1 MTFSKTTTTPNAR
14 LERKIFSWSL
24 LLALLLHVVV
34 VFALLDVFKPKAKVV
49 NLSPHRVSVSAYISE
64 PGISTPVDSSPVIAQ
79 SANMN
84 SELKE
89 PQVEQ
94 KAVSAETAL
103 QENGASTSPKESV
116 EQAKRPLGAKA
127 KESAPKSVVPEQEL
141 VEAVVTNNAAA
152 RTLIKPPIDQKP
164 PEEIVRKVTAGVTE
178 SENVDRVD
186 SSSSEL
192 KELAKQQPI
201 EKQARTNDSQSKAS
215 NAAQKLTVPVRQP
228 KFELGSSNNPEPD
241 YPLRAR
247 KRGWEGDVV
256 LGVHV
261 DADGN
266 VTYVEILESSHIGI
280 LDYAAH
286 STVAESWT
294 FSPADE
300 SERDLKGYVTVPISF
315 RIR

>member
-1 MTFSKTTTTPNAR
+1 MHFSKTTTTSNAR
-14 LERKIFSWSL
+14 VEHKIFFCAL
-24 LLALLLHVVV
+24 LIALLLHVVV
-34 VFALLDVFKPKAKVV
+34 VFALLDFFKPHATVV
-49 NLSPHRVSVSAYISE
+49 NLSSHRVSVSARISE
-64 PGISTPVDSSPVIAQ
+64 PGVSTPLDSSPVIAQ

-89 PQVEQ
+89 PQVEHN
-94 KAVSAETAL
+94 AVSAESVV
-103 QENGASTSPKESV
+103 QESHASTSPKESV
-116 EQAKRPLGAKA
+116 EQANRPSGAKTN
-127 KESAPKSVVPEQEL
+127 ELSPEFVVPEQEL
-141 VEAVVTNNAAA
+141 VEAVVTNSASAH
-152 RTLIKPPIDQKP
+152 TLTKPPIGQKP
-164 PEEIVRKVTAGVTE
+164 SDEVVKNNTSSVTE
-178 SENVDRVD
+178 PENLDRVD
-186 SSSSEL
+186 SSPSEL
-192 KELAKQQPI
+192 RELAKQQPI
-201 EKQARTNDSQSKAS
+201 EKEAELQSEANKAPQNLAVS
-215 NAAQKLTVPVRQP
+215 VREP

-241 YPLRAR
+241 YPSRAR